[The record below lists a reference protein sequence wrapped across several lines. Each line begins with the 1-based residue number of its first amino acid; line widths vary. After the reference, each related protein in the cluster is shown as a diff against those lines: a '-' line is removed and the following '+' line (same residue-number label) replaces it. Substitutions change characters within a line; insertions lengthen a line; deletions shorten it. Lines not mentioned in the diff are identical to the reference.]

1 MAYRIFIVDMKFIT
15 ITTITFILFLEYS
28 IRFIETTF
36 VVGME
41 SAWSENLIIRSCIVL
56 IFLTR
61 FRVDPVRSEIVCY
74 CSDKKKSTVF
84 NKKISF
90 YCVIS

>member
-15 ITTITFILFLEYS
+15 ITTITLILFLEYS

-41 SAWSENLIIRSCIVL
+41 SYRVYGSCIVL
-56 IFLTR
+56 IVLTR